1 MAARIRALDL
11 WMNGQYVGRW
21 ERTRSGA
28 DQLVYDRDWVASPEG
43 RPLSLSL
50 PITPGSH
57 KKALSQRSAAVA
69 AYFDNLLPDNDRILR
84 RLRDRYS
91 AGSTSAFD
99 LLAAIG
105 RDCVGA
111 LQLVPAGTAPDDV
124 HTINADYLTEAEV
137 AQVLRDTPQAG
148 PLGKRESNAFR
159 LSIAGAQEK
168 TALVRH
174 EEKWCIPQGAT
185 PSTHIFKL
193 PLGVVGNMRTD
204 MRDSVEI
211 EWLSMEIA
219 RTFGLDVPRTQIGH
233 FEEQKALV
241 VERFDRAL
249 SRDGSWWIR
258 LPQEDFCQALGV
270 PPAQKYEQDSGPGI
284 RKIME
289 VLRGSERAQE
299 DRETFLKSQLL
310 FWLMAATD
318 AHAKNFS
325 LYLLPGGRYRLT
337 PLYDILSAYPVM
349 GRGVNQLDPRKAQLA
364 MAVSGK
370 NRHYDLYGIHRW
382 HWVEMGAALGMPHV
396 PELIEQLLGQ
406 VPTVLDEVAERLP
419 EGFPA
424 AVFDAVREG
433 MLEAAHR
440 LDNEP
445 NRR

>member
-57 KKALSQRSAAVA
+57 KKAVSLRSADVA

-124 HTINADYLTEAEV
+124 HAINADPLSEAEV
-137 AQVLRDTPQAG
+137 AQVLRDTPRPG

-168 TALVRH
+168 TALLRH
-174 EEKWCIPQGAT
+174 EEQWCIPEGST

-193 PLGVVGNMRTD
+193 PLGIVGNLRAD

-211 EWLSMEIA
+211 EWLSMEITRTFELDVA
-219 RTFGLDVPRTQIGH
+219 RTEIGR
-233 FEEQKALV
+233 FEDQKALI

-258 LPQEDFCQALGV
+258 SPQEDFCQALGV
-270 PPAQKYEQDSGPGI
+270 PPAQKYEQDGGPGI
-284 RKIME
+284 RQIME
-289 VLRGSERAQE
+289 VLRGSERAQK
-299 DRETFLKSQLL
+299 DRETLFKSQLL

-318 AHAKNFS
+318 GHAKNFS
-325 LYLLPGGRYRLT
+325 LYLLPGGRYHLT

-349 GRGVNQLDPRKAQLA
+349 GRSANQLDPREAQLA

-382 HWVEMGAALGMPHV
+382 HWVEMGTALGMPDV
-396 PELIEQLLGQ
+396 PELIEQLVGQ
-406 VPTVLDEVAERLP
+406 VPTVLDDVGARLP
-419 EGFPA
+419 EGFPH
-424 AVFDAVREG
+424 AVFDAARKG
-433 MLEAAHR
+433 MLAAAHR
-440 LDNEP
+440 LKNEP
-445 NRR
+445 DRR